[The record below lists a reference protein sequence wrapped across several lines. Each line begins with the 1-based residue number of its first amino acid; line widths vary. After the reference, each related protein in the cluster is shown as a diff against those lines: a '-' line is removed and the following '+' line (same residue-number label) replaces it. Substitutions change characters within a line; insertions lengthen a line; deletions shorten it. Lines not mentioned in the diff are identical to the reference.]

1 MPIYM
6 LYTLIFS
13 SEFKQLTLRNLVRNI
28 VFLQEIIKKKKWQ
41 GQVFL
46 GSASRDALRV
56 FIKLSHFQVVNSID
70 PTGRSII
77 LHRFFLC
84 EKLKLVTVYGPN
96 KDDPL
101 FISDLVKSLL
111 VRKHLI
117 LQADL
122 NPLFYIKPY
131 SQITF

>member
-28 VFLQEIIKKKKWQ
+28 VFLQEIIIKKKWQ

-46 GSASRDALRV
+46 VSASRDALRV

-70 PTGRSII
+70 PTGKSII
-77 LHRFFLC
+77 LQGFFLC

-101 FISDLVKSLL
+101 FISDLVKKQ
-111 VRKHLI
+111 V
-117 LQADL
+117 
-122 NPLFYIKPY
+122 Y
-131 SQITF
+131 